1 MTKLL
6 LTAILGTVLILGVA
20 YGPLL
25 LGRLQVAHAQSNQ
38 TTAMTGS
45 NATSMTGNMT
55 GGNATSMT
63 GNMTGGNA
71 TSTSGGSS
79 VSIAPG
85 SSAPTNGKF
94 FVPDTL
100 NVSTGATVTWTN
112 DDTTLHTA
120 TSGSP
125 EGGGASGSEFDS
137 SYLAAGKTFQH
148 TFASAGTFDYYC
160 TLHPFMTGKVVVS

>member
-1 MTKLL
+1 MTKFIM
-6 LTAILGTVLILGVA
+6 TAIVGAVLILGVA
-20 YGPLL
+20 YSPLL
-25 LGRLQVAHAQSNQ
+25 LGQLYVAHAQGNE
-38 TTAMTGS
+38 TTA
-45 NATSMTGNMT
+45 MT

-71 TSTSGGSS
+71 TSMTGSNATSTSGGSS
-79 VSIAPG
+79 VSIVPG
-85 SSAPTNGKF
+85 SSSPSNGKF
-94 FVPDTL
+94 FDPDPI

-112 DDTTLHTA
+112 DDTTLHTV

-160 TLHPFMTGKVVVS
+160 TLHPFMVGKVIVS

>member
-55 GGNATSMT
+55 S
-63 GNMTGGNA
+63 GNA

>member
-6 LTAILGTVLILGVA
+6 LIAILGTVLILGVA

-55 GGNATSMT
+55 S
-63 GNMTGGNA
+63 GNA

>member
-45 NATSMTGNMT
+45 NASSLSGNTTGSNATSMSGNMT
-55 GGNATSMT
+55 GSNV
-63 GNMTGGNA
+63 
-71 TSTSGGSS
+71 TSTSGGASI
-79 VSIAPG
+79 SIAPG
-85 SSAPTNGKF
+85 SSSPTNVKF

>member
-6 LTAILGTVLILGVA
+6 LTAIVGTVLILGVA

-38 TTAMTGS
+38 TIAMTGS

-55 GGNATSMT
+55 S
-63 GNMTGGNA
+63 GNA

-79 VSIAPG
+79 VSISPG

>member
-55 GGNATSMT
+55 SGNATSMT

-160 TLHPFMTGKVVVS
+160 TLHPFMTGKVVVR

>member
-25 LGRLQVAHAQSNQ
+25 LGQLQVAHAQSNQ

-55 GGNATSMT
+55 SGNATSMT
-63 GNMTGGNA
+63 GNMTSGNA

-85 SSAPTNGKF
+85 SSSPSNGKF

-100 NVSTGATVTWTN
+100 NVSTGVTVTWTN
-112 DDTTLHTA
+112 DDTTLHTV

>member
-45 NATSMTGNMT
+45 
-55 GGNATSMT
+55 NATSMT

>member
-1 MTKLL
+1 MTKLVM
-6 LTAILGTVLILGVA
+6 TAIVGAVLILGVA
-20 YGPLL
+20 YSPLL
-25 LGRLQVAHAQSNQ
+25 LGQLQVAHAQSNE
-38 TTAMTGS
+38 TTAMTGG

-71 TSTSGGSS
+71 TSMTGGDS

-85 SSAPTNGKF
+85 SSSPTNGKF
-94 FVPDTL
+94 FDPDPI

-112 DDTTLHTA
+112 DDTTLHTV

-160 TLHPFMTGKVVVS
+160 TLHPFMVGKVVVS

>member
-6 LTAILGTVLILGVA
+6 LTAIVGTVLILGVA

-55 GGNATSMT
+55 S
-63 GNMTGGNA
+63 GNA